1 MLAIVVTFEVS
12 HFPMSMLNGLFKKRS
27 TMLVNRV
34 VQTQL
39 KSAGVNIVL
48 NAVKLPPLITS
59 SNSASP
65 TT

>member
-1 MLAIVVTFEVS
+1 
-12 HFPMSMLNGLFKKRS
+12 MSMLNGLFKKRS

-39 KSAGVNIVL
+39 KSAGVNTVL